1 MTLIEKPDDYLGM
14 HSLILASSS
23 PRRRELLEAMGIA
36 FEAAPA
42 DVDESLRDDLPPSER
57 VVALAVDKARAAAAK
72 AQASAPRFVL
82 GSDTLVC
89 LPAEDGAGGIAGAEA
104 EVALGKPED
113 EDEAASMMRLLEG
126 RTHAVRTGLAL
137 LDRVTGAIRV
147 ARSDSLVKFAS
158 MSEEEI
164 GFYIASGEWQGVAGA
179 YRIQGKAAL
188 FIESLQGSWSGVVGL
203 PLREL
208 YGILNEA
215 GFRIPASAGL
225 GS

>member
-1 MTLIEKPDDYLGM
+1 
-14 HSLILASSS
+14 
-23 PRRRELLEAMGIA
+23 MGIA

-42 DVDESLRDDLPPSER
+42 DVDETMRDDLPPSER
-57 VVALAVDKARAAAAK
+57 VVALAVDKARAAAAQ

-89 LPAEDGAGGIAGAEA
+89 LPAEDGADA

-126 RTHAVRTGLAL
+126 RTHVVRTGLAL

-164 GFYIASGEWQGVAGA
+164 GFYIASGEWRGVAGA